1 MTAAVTDALPYGVRD
16 CKLTEYID
24 AGGTV
29 LGTTSV
35 DLPYMQTLSFSESE
49 EFQELR
55 GDDKLITTRGQGAQV
70 EWDLEAGGM
79 STPVWAILTGGS
91 VIETGVTPNRII
103 ELRKKATESRPF
115 FRIDGKI
122 ISDSGGDILVRIY
135 RCRCNDTIDADFSDG
150 EFMTTAVSGVGL
162 PLLDDTNDLLY
173 SIFRR
178 ETSQALTLTPD
189 PNPIPSPLNLDV
201 GVVTATTAA
210 LTWTPVAGADSYI
223 VAEDH
228 SSPYTTHVDISS
240 GAGGEPTV
248 ANTSLTGLTAST
260 TYSVTVRAVVDGVEG
275 EPCPPVQFTTPAL

>member
-1 MTAAVTDALPYGVRD
+1 MSAPVADALPYGVRD

-24 AGGTV
+24 AAGNV
-29 LGTTSV
+29 LGSTSV

-55 GDDKLITTRGQGAQV
+55 GDDKLVTTRGQGAQV
-70 EWDLEAGGM
+70 DWDLEAGGM
-79 STPVWAILTGGS
+79 STPVWAILTGGDVVES
-91 VIETGVTPNRII
+91 GLTPNRVI
-103 ELRKKATESRPF
+103 ELRKKATQSRPF

-178 ETSQALTLTPD
+178 ETSAALTLTPD
-189 PNPIPSPLNLDV
+189 PNPVQSPLNLTA
-201 GVVTATTAA
+201 GSVTGTSPSASVA
-210 LTWTPVAGADSYI
+210 LTWTPVAGATAYVVEKSTNAGATWGSAI
-223 VAEDH
+223 TNPTSANAT
-228 SSPYTTHVDISS
+228 PTGLSS
-240 GAGGEPTV
+240 GSVKFRVSAIVGGV
-248 ANTSLTGLTAST
+248 TS
-260 TYSVTVRAVVDGVEG
+260 D
-275 EPCPPVQFTTPAL
+275 PCPPITVTIP